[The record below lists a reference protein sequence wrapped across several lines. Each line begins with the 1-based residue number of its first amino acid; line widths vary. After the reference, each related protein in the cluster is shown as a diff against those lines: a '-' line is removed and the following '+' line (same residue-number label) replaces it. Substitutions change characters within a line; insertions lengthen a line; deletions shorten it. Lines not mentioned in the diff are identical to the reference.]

1 MEKHYLTPEGKKQ
14 LEEKLNFYKT
24 VKRPDVIKRIG
35 IAREF
40 GDLSENSEY
49 DAAKDEQAQ
58 IEAEITEMEN
68 ILLNAEVIDKKKIS
82 SSEVSIGCKVKLFD
96 EEFDEEVEY
105 RITGSSES
113 DPRNGIISNVSPVG
127 SALIGHKKG
136 DTISVKTPGGTT
148 NYKIVSIEVWFFA
161 LISFASCC
169 FLCYNEMSEKV

>member
-1 MEKHYLTPEGKKQ
+1 MEKIYLTPEGKAQ

-58 IEAEITEMEN
+58 IEAEITEMEG
-68 ILLNAEVIDKKKIS
+68 ILLNAEVIDKKKINNDQ
-82 SSEVSIGCKVKLFD
+82 VSVGCKVRLYD

-105 RITGSSES
+105 RISGSSES
-113 DPRNGIISNVSPVG
+113 DPKNGIISNVSPVG
-127 SALIGHKKG
+127 KALIGHKKG
-136 DTISVKTPGGTT
+136 DVVKVQTPGGSTS
-148 NYKIVSIEVWFFA
+148 YKIVSIGV
-161 LISFASCC
+161 
-169 FLCYNEMSEKV
+169 